1 MQPTFFESTPQQKQ
15 LADIGGSMMDW
26 SENYGKLH
34 GLKAVT
40 DNGLRTLNELS
51 HVGYMLT
58 TVGATFGAAEV
69 DFDAAERK
77 LIVDFMKKQVDIE
90 RKGQYTVYKL
100 NKQGALHMT
109 NVMIKEGTYKIRGKE
124 TCMQGL
130 VFPLVEEFKVGA
142 GGGYVTV
149 DGSAVNGFPARNI
162 KIKVSGVR
170 DYTVVGDEVAATI
183 VEESDT
189 EIVERIRERFDM
201 LKDMTK
207 AVKKGDVRAM
217 IVSGPPGVG
226 KSHGVEEVLDRYALM
241 ESLGAGK
248 QHEVIKG
255 ATSAIGLY
263 CKLFKMADKGKV
275 VVFDDCDSIF
285 ADELSLNILKAA
297 LDSKKNRY
305 IHWNTDSFKLRNEG
319 VPDSFKFEASAIF
332 ITNLKFDKVKGKL
345 REHLEALESRCH
357 YMDLTIDSDKDKI
370 LRIKQ
375 VVQDGMLDKYKLA
388 DEVKEE
394 IMDFID
400 INKGR
405 LRELSLR
412 TVLKVADLAISF
424 PDRWESYAENTVM
437 RRA

>member
-1 MQPTFFESTPQQKQ
+1 MTNIK
-15 LADIGGSMMDW
+15 
-26 SENYGKLH
+26 
-34 GLKAVT
+34 
-40 DNGLRTLNELS
+40 
-51 HVGYMLT
+51 
-58 TVGATFGAAEV
+58 
-69 DFDAAERK
+69 
-77 LIVDFMKKQVDIE
+77 IVD
-90 RKGQYTVYKL
+90 
-100 NKQGALHMT
+100 
-109 NVMIKEGTYKIRGKE
+109 GTYKIRGKDADVS
-124 TCMQGL
+124 GL
-130 VFPLVEEFKVGA
+130 VFPLVEKFKMGA
-142 GGGYVTV
+142 QGGYVTV
-149 DGSAVNGFPARNI
+149 DGSAVNGFPDRNI
-162 KIKVSGVR
+162 KIKVAGPEGYEAAGKGVEA
-170 DYTVVGDEVAATI
+170 TVLA
-183 VEESDT
+183 ESDA

-207 AVKKGDVRAM
+207 AVKKGSVRAM

-241 ESLGAGK
+241 ETMGGNK

-255 ATSAIGLY
+255 ATSALGLY
-263 CKLFKMADKGKV
+263 CKLYKMADKGKV

-297 LDSKKNRY
+297 LDSKKNRT

-357 YMDLTIDSDKDKI
+357 YMDLTIDSDKDKM

-375 VVQDGMLDKYKLA
+375 VTEDGMLDVYKLS

-394 IMDFID
+394 ILDFID
-400 INKGR
+400 INKGQ

-412 TVLKVADLAISF
+412 TVLKVADLAVAF
-424 PDRWESYAENTVM
+424 PDKWEAMAENTVM
-437 RRA
+437 RRV

>member
-1 MQPTFFESTPQQKQ
+1 
-15 LADIGGSMMDW
+15 
-26 SENYGKLH
+26 
-34 GLKAVT
+34 
-40 DNGLRTLNELS
+40 
-51 HVGYMLT
+51 
-58 TVGATFGAAEV
+58 
-69 DFDAAERK
+69 
-77 LIVDFMKKQVDIE
+77 
-90 RKGQYTVYKL
+90 
-100 NKQGALHMT
+100 MT
-109 NVMIKEGTYKIRGKE
+109 NIRITDGTYKIRGKD
-124 TCMQGL
+124 TDMTGL

-149 DGSAVNGFPARNI
+149 DGAAVNGFPDRNI
-162 KIKVSGVR
+162 KIKVAGPEGYELVGEDVTSTVR
-170 DYTVVGDEVAATI
+170 
-183 VEESDT
+183 EESDA

-207 AVKKGDVRAM
+207 AVKKGNVRAM

-226 KSHGVEEVLDRYALM
+226 KSHGVEEVLERYQMM
-241 ESLGAGK
+241 ETLGGTK

-285 ADELSLNILKAA
+285 NDELSLNILKAA
-297 LDSKKNRY
+297 LDSKKTRT

-319 VPDSFKFEASAIF
+319 VPDSFRFEASAIF

-375 VVQDGMLDKYKLA
+375 VVQDGMLDAYDLE

-400 INKGR
+400 VNKNR

-412 TVLKVADLAISF
+412 TVLKVADLAGAF
-424 PDRWESYAENTVM
+424 PDKWEAMAEDTVM